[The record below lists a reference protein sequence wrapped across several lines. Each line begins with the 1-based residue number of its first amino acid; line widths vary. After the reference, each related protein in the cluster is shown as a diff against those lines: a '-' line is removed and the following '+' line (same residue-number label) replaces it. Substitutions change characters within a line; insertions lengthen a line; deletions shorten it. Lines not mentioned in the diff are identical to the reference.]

1 MAPLMALAGRLGAEK
16 GGGGGGG
23 GFVVTCEPWKG
34 KGACGFLEG
43 VLR

>member
-16 GGGGGGG
+16 GGGG